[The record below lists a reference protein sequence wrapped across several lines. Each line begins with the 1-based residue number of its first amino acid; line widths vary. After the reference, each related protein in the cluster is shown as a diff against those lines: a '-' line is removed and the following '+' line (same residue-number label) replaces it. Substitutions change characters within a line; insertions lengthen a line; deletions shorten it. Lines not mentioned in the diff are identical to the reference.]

1 MQTYIFL
8 SILTVCFGICA
19 GAFHSQRATI
29 VSEFV
34 PKEQMSST
42 VGWVILFQGL
52 GNILGPPVA
61 GNKLQQIFKNLF
73 SGLQCIIVN
82 KFVKDLKHLCFR
94 YEQIYVI
101 IVLQA
106 LSGIQGKRTVWGITL
121 LEPP

>member
-1 MQTYIFL
+1 MMQTYIFL

-61 GNKLQQIFKNLF
+61 GNKLQLF
-73 SGLQCIIVN
+73 FYLQCIIDN

-94 YEQIYVI
+94 HEQIIIYVI